1 MQLNLYGSES
11 GGEKALYQH
20 REFLPETDFR
30 YEYSSKRSGAM
41 ETS

>member
-11 GGEKALYQH
+11 GGGGGEKALYQH

-30 YEYSSKRSGAM
+30 YEY
-41 ETS
+41 

>member
-11 GGEKALYQH
+11 GRGAGGEKALYQH

-30 YEYSSKRSGAM
+30 YEY
-41 ETS
+41 